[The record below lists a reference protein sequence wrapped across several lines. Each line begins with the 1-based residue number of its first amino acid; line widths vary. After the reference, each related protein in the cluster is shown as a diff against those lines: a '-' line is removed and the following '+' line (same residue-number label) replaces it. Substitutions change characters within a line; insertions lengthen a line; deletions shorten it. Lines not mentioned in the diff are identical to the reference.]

1 MRERCL
7 VRALAI
13 KHRQDIRDN
22 IQRIDSNSEGDD
34 DASYGGVECEDVK
47 GESDE
52 EEKQRYMKQHRQKAD
67 DERDVPAL
75 YTDQP
80 ELTCERLVLGSPGYI
95 ASIGLTRM
103 SMFGRRPGCTSLTR
117 SHCLMS
123 TAMSAADIL
132 RARLV
137 YHRPLHQ

>member
-1 MRERCL
+1 M
-7 VRALAI
+7 AI

-103 SMFGRRPGCTSLTR
+103 STFGRK
-117 SHCLMS
+117 
-123 TAMSAADIL
+123 
-132 RARLV
+132 ARLHV
-137 YHRPLHQ
+137 AYQEPLLDEYSHERGRHTKSEARVP